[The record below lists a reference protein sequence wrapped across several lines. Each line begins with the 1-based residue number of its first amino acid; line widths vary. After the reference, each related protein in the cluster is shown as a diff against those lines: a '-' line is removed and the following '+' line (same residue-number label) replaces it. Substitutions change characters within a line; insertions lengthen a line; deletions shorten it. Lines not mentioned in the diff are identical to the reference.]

1 MPDDI
6 DAVTDCVGKVPNH
19 NGAEPDAAAVPDHIY
34 TMPRD
39 TGTEP
44 DVVFH
49 MILVENLIVFV
60 QCQRIICSTR
70 LLNNNNQHILI
81 IKES

>member
-44 DVVFH
+44 DVVPHDTCGKPDDFCA
-49 MILVENLIVFV
+49 MPED
-60 QCQRIICSTR
+60 
-70 LLNNNNQHILI
+70 
-81 IKES
+81 